1 MHSLFFW
8 KSIIVESRNR
18 NDPWRERRLHTH
30 SNKYNKQMPPAKEG
44 GIFWRK
50 KTMSVNRQNF
60 VLVDIRHDH
69 VISLLMNLK
78 GSIWKGLRI
87 ISCKVLDL
95 FCQHIVHLLVIH
107 YRKMI
112 KGDDLAFIA
121 SHTLTKQ
128 YARKQRLQENSKK
141 LWARAVTFMLI
152 FADTRAIIVRVWPPT
167 T

>member
-1 MHSLFFW
+1 
-8 KSIIVESRNR
+8 
-18 NDPWRERRLHTH
+18 
-30 SNKYNKQMPPAKEG
+30 
-44 GIFWRK
+44 
-50 KTMSVNRQNF
+50 MSVNRQNF

-69 VISLLMNLK
+69 VISLLMNFKK

-95 FCQHIVHLLVIH
+95 FCQHIVRLLVLH
-107 YRKMI
+107 YRLMI

-141 LWARAVTFMLI
+141 L
-152 FADTRAIIVRVWPPT
+152 
-167 T
+167 

>member
-1 MHSLFFW
+1 
-8 KSIIVESRNR
+8 
-18 NDPWRERRLHTH
+18 
-30 SNKYNKQMPPAKEG
+30 
-44 GIFWRK
+44 
-50 KTMSVNRQNF
+50 MSVNRQNF

-95 FCQHIVHLLVIH
+95 FCQHIVSLLVTN
-107 YRKMI
+107 YRLMI
-112 KGDDLAFIA
+112 KADDLAFIA

-141 LWARAVTFMLI
+141 L
-152 FADTRAIIVRVWPPT
+152 
-167 T
+167 